1 MLQKMEMEIKV
12 AMNDLIFL
20 LHLCVVY
27 VQEWSGIEW
36 RVCDNSTICSSRFYS
51 STEYKQLLRED
62 VLNLWH
68 FESEQMQ
75 PYISNAS

>member
-1 MLQKMEMEIKV
+1 MLQKMKMEIKV

-51 STEYKQLLRED
+51 STEHQQLLRE
-62 VLNLWH
+62 H

>member
-1 MLQKMEMEIKV
+1 MLQKMEMELKV

-27 VQEWSGIEW
+27 VQEWSGIE
-36 RVCDNSTICSSRFYS
+36 CPSRFYS
-51 STEYKQLLRED
+51 STEHQQLLRE
-62 VLNLWH
+62 H